1 MTLTYIVTATF
12 LGGLISVLLAAA
24 LSAPLLG
31 LIGLL
36 VMLTRGGAVLVYLF
50 ALPLLVP
57 VLIFGL
63 EASQAADLG
72 RSALAPLAVLFSL
85 GLLACLLG
93 PVVARR
99 LIQLIQE

>member
-1 MTLTYIVTATF
+1 MWAI
-12 LGGLISVLLAAA
+12 
-24 LSAPLLG
+24 APLLG
-31 LIGLL
+31 VIALL

-63 EASQAADLG
+63 EASQAADMG